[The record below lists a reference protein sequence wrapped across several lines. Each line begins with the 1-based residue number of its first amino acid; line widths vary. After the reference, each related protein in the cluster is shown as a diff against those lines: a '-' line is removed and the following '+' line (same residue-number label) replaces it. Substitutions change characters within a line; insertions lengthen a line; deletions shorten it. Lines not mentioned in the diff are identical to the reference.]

1 MTTATTARTADQR
14 DVGSQGLSREV
25 VVLGVVF
32 VLGATIMTVLDL
44 TIVNVAV
51 PSIGRE
57 LSTSISGITSWAA

>member
-1 MTTATTARTADQR
+1 
-14 DVGSQGLSREV
+14 LSREV